1 MRSVKI
7 SVEGSFWDSQIYS
20 NQFTLFGFD
29 GSVHN
34 IQWDAAID
42 FIAGQEKNISIQT
55 AYRVAFS
62 DGDLFYNPKVR
73 KILKDPSIS
82 NVIKNQLNI
91 LSDLNFNVMLHD
103 WKDFLISTNSP
114 FDFLPTD
121 TEIYYNTLFAGS
133 DEGLFSSNSYN
144 NSKIKKHFD
153 GNVLKINASDRNTA
167 LAVAAGQEGLF
178 EFSYNDE
185 PTSILGQE
193 HLLNSTPCSA
203 CEWAFQSV
211 MGWSSEGAYLASFL
225 EEKNRDNKRTRRF
238 DRVIN
243 ENEMFGI
250 PTTNQYVYVW
260 GSREKIY
267 RVVDGN
273 IEVTNYSPKPK
284 KKNNKSKPQSGYYD
298 TFTKDGEI
306 KTPFLKPKDIIASGT
321 APFGTVIE
329 TEGEI
334 IVLRSDGVV
343 ESFKGDIVHW
353 RIFPRSEHYNNQ
365 LHIIFEEHIQIV
377 SFVHD
382 YFVNQDEKL
391 AGFTKASARGYEDII

>member
-29 GSVHN
+29 GSIHN

-42 FIAGQEKNISIQT
+42 FIAGLEKNISIQT

-82 NVIKNQLNI
+82 NVIKGQLNT
-91 LSDLNFNVMLHD
+91 LSYLNFNLSLSD
-103 WKDFLISTNSP
+103 WSGFLTSTNSP

-121 TEIYYNTLFAGS
+121 TEVYYNTLFAGG
-133 DEGLFSSNSYN
+133 DEGLFSSSSYYNSR
-144 NSKIKKHFD
+144 IKKHFD

-211 MGWSSEGAYLASFL
+211 IGWSSEGAYLASFL

-250 PTTNQYVYVW
+250 TSNNQYAYVW

-267 RVVDGN
+267 RVVNGN

-284 KKNNKSKPQSGYYD
+284 KKNNKNKFQKGYYD

-306 KTPFLKPKDIIASGT
+306 KTPFLKSEDIIASGT

-329 TEGEI
+329 KEDEI
-334 IVLRSDGVV
+334 IVLRSDGGV